1 MLEKT
6 IDFSRYSSVKIGT
19 PLKVSVLENDD
30 EISQEHQIIGLAN
43 NLLIAPSAKN
53 LALLGKN
60 YDYIC
65 DHGGCVE
72 IGGAANASKI
82 FNYFRVHDLGGL
94 EFLGQ
99 LPGTLG
105 ALVKMNAGMKEFEI
119 KNVLESAYINNQWLG
134 RGALGLDY
142 RSSKFNGVVLR
153 ARFKKTHGFR
163 QEVLKACQS
172 MRKSHPKLPNFG
184 SCFKNPPND
193 HAGRLLEGAGLRGYC
208 LKRVGF
214 AREHANFLVNLGGAE
229 FEEALD
235 LIELAK
241 TRVLQEY
248 GIHLEEEVKILR

>member
-19 PLKVSVLENDD
+19 PLKVSVLENDN

-65 DHGGCVE
+65 DHGGCIE

-119 KNVLESAYINNQWLG
+119 KNVLESACINNEWLG
-134 RGALGLDY
+134 SEALGLSY
-142 RSSKFNGVVLR
+142 RNSKFNGVVLR

-214 AREHANFLVNLGGAE
+214 AREHANFLVNLGGAG

>member
-43 NLLIAPSAKN
+43 NLLIAHSAKN

-65 DHGGCVE
+65 DKGECIE

-105 ALVKMNAGMKEFEI
+105 ALVRMNAGMKEFEI

-142 RSSKFNGVVLR
+142 RSSTFNGVVLR

-193 HAGRLLEGAGLRGYC
+193 HAGRLLEGVGLRGYC

-214 AREHANFLVNLGGAE
+214 AKEHANFLVNLGGAG

>member
-1 MLEKT
+1 MLETT

-43 NLLIAPSAKN
+43 NLLIAPGVKN
-53 LALLGKN
+53 LALLGQN

-65 DHGGCVE
+65 DQGECIE

-82 FNYFRVHDLGGL
+82 FNYFRANDLEGL

-119 KNVLESAYINNQWLG
+119 KNVLESACVNNQWLEKE
-134 RGALGLDY
+134 ALGLGY
-142 RSSKFNGVVLR
+142 RSSTFNGVVLR

-163 QEVLKACQS
+163 QEVLKACKS

-193 HAGRLLEGAGLRGYC
+193 YAGRLLEGVGLRGYC

-214 AREHANFLVNLGGAE
+214 AKEHANFLVNLGGAG

-241 TRVLQEY
+241 TKVLQEY

>member
-1 MLEKT
+1 MLET
-6 IDFSRYSSVKIGT
+6 IIDFSRYSSVKIGA
-19 PLKVSVLENDD
+19 PLKVSVLEKDN

-43 NLLIAPSAKN
+43 NLLIAPSTKN
-53 LALLGKN
+53 LALLGPN

-65 DHGGCVE
+65 DRGECIE
-72 IGGAANASKI
+72 IGGATNSSKI
-82 FNYFRVHDLGGL
+82 FGYFRANDLGGL

-119 KNVLESAYINNQWLG
+119 KNVLESACINNEWLG
-134 RGALGLDY
+134 SGALGLDY
-142 RSSKFNGVVLR
+142 RNSKFNGVVLR
-153 ARFKKTHGFR
+153 ARFKKTYGFR
-163 QEVLKACQS
+163 GEVLKACQS

-193 HAGRLLEGAGLRGYC
+193 YAGRLLEGAGLRGYC

-214 AREHANFLVNLGGAE
+214 AKEHANFLVNLGGAE

-248 GIHLEEEVKILR
+248 GILLEEEVKILR

>member
-1 MLEKT
+1 MLET
-6 IDFSRYSSVKIGT
+6 IIDFSRYSSVKIGA
-19 PLKVSVLENDD
+19 PLKVSVLENDN

-43 NLLIAPSAKN
+43 NLLIAPGVKN

-65 DHGGCVE
+65 DQGEWVE
-72 IGGAANASKI
+72 VGGAANASKI
-82 FNYFRVHDLGGL
+82 FNYFRANDLEGL

-119 KNVLESAYINNQWLG
+119 KNVLESACINGEWLESE
-134 RGALGLDY
+134 ALGLDY
-142 RSSKFNGVVLR
+142 RSSKFNGVVLK

-163 QEVLKACQS
+163 EEVLKACKS

-193 HAGRLLEGAGLRGYC
+193 YAGRLLEGVGLRGYC

-214 AREHANFLVNLGGAE
+214 AKEHANFLVNLGGAE
-229 FEEALD
+229 FEEALE
-235 LIELAK
+235 LIEFAK

>member
-43 NLLIAPSAKN
+43 NLLIAPGVKN

-65 DHGGCVE
+65 DHGECIE

-119 KNVLESAYINNQWLG
+119 KNVLESAHINNQWLG

-142 RSSKFNGVVLR
+142 RSSTFNGVVLR

-163 QEVLKACQS
+163 GEVLKACQS

-193 HAGRLLEGAGLRGYC
+193 HAGRLLESAGLRGYR

-214 AREHANFLVNLGGAE
+214 AKEHANFLVNLGGAE

>member
-1 MLEKT
+1 MLET
-6 IDFSRYSSVKIGT
+6 IIDFSRYSSVKIGA
-19 PLKVSVLENDD
+19 PLKVSVLENDN

-43 NLLIAPSAKN
+43 NLLIAPGAKN

-65 DHGGCVE
+65 DKGECVE
-72 IGGAANASKI
+72 IGGAANSSKI
-82 FNYFRVHDLGGL
+82 FNYFRANDLGGL

-119 KNVLESAYINNQWLG
+119 KNVLESACINNQWLG
-134 RGALGLDY
+134 SEALGLDY
-142 RSSKFNGVVLR
+142 RSSKFNGVVLK

-163 QEVLKACQS
+163 EEVLKACKS

-193 HAGRLLEGAGLRGYC
+193 YAGRLLEGVGLRGYC
-208 LKRVGF
+208 LKRVSF
-214 AREHANFLVNLGGAE
+214 AKEHANFLVNLGGAE
-229 FEEALD
+229 FEEALE

>member
-1 MLEKT
+1 M
-6 IDFSRYSSVKIGT
+6 
-19 PLKVSVLENDD
+19 
-30 EISQEHQIIGLAN
+30 
-43 NLLIAPSAKN
+43 
-53 LALLGKN
+53 
-60 YDYIC
+60 
-65 DHGGCVE
+65 
-72 IGGAANASKI
+72 
-82 FNYFRVHDLGGL
+82 

-119 KNVLESAYINNQWLG
+119 KNVLESACVNNQWLG
-134 RGALGLDY
+134 SEALGLGY
-142 RSSKFNGVVLR
+142 RSSKFNGVVLK

-163 QEVLKACQS
+163 EEVLKACKN

-193 HAGRLLEGAGLRGYC
+193 YAGRLLEGVGLRGYC

-214 AREHANFLVNLGGAE
+214 AKEHANFLVNLGGAE
-229 FEEALD
+229 FEEALE

>member
-65 DHGGCVE
+65 DHGECVE

-163 QEVLKACQS
+163 GEVLKACQS

>member
-1 MLEKT
+1 MLETT

-65 DHGGCVE
+65 DKGECIE
-72 IGGAANASKI
+72 IGGAANSSKI
-82 FNYFRVHDLGGL
+82 FNYFRANDLGGL

-193 HAGRLLEGAGLRGYC
+193 HAGRLLEGAGLRSYC

>member
-6 IDFSRYSSVKIGT
+6 IDFSRYSSVKIGV

-43 NLLIAPSAKN
+43 NLLIAPSTKN
-53 LALLGKN
+53 LALLGPN

-65 DHGGCVE
+65 DHGECVE
-72 IGGAANASKI
+72 IGGAVNSSKI
-82 FNYFRVHDLGGL
+82 FGYFRANDLEGL

-119 KNVLESAYINNQWLG
+119 KNVLESACINNEWLG
-134 RGALGLDY
+134 SGALGLDY

-163 QEVLKACQS
+163 EGVLKACQS

-193 HAGRLLEGAGLRGYC
+193 HAGRLLEGAGLRGYR

-214 AREHANFLVNLGGAE
+214 AKEHANFLVNLGGAG

>member
-1 MLEKT
+1 MLETT
-6 IDFSRYSSVKIGT
+6 IDFSRYSSVKIGV

-43 NLLIAPSAKN
+43 NLLIAPSVKN

-65 DHGGCVE
+65 DQGECIE

-82 FNYFRVHDLGGL
+82 FNYFRANDLEGL

-119 KNVLESAYINNQWLG
+119 KNVLESACINGEWLEKE
-134 RGALGLDY
+134 ALGLGY
-142 RSSKFNGVVLR
+142 RSSVFNGVVLR

-163 QEVLKACQS
+163 EGVLKACQS

-193 HAGRLLEGAGLRGYC
+193 YAGRLLEGVGLRGYC

-214 AREHANFLVNLGGAE
+214 AKEHANFLVNLGGAG

>member
-1 MLEKT
+1 
-6 IDFSRYSSVKIGT
+6 
-19 PLKVSVLENDD
+19 
-30 EISQEHQIIGLAN
+30 
-43 NLLIAPSAKN
+43 
-53 LALLGKN
+53 
-60 YDYIC
+60 
-65 DHGGCVE
+65 
-72 IGGAANASKI
+72 
-82 FNYFRVHDLGGL
+82 
-94 EFLGQ
+94 
-99 LPGTLG
+99 
-105 ALVKMNAGMKEFEI
+105 
-119 KNVLESAYINNQWLG
+119 
-134 RGALGLDY
+134 
-142 RSSKFNGVVLR
+142 

-193 HAGRLLEGAGLRGYC
+193 HAGRLLEGAGLRGYR

-214 AREHANFLVNLGGAE
+214 AKEHANFLVNLGGAE

>member
-30 EISQEHQIIGLAN
+30 EISQEYQIIGLAN

-65 DHGGCVE
+65 DQGEWVE
-72 IGGAANASKI
+72 VGGAANASKI
-82 FNYFRVHDLGGL
+82 FNYFRANDLEGL

-142 RSSKFNGVVLR
+142 RSSTFNGVVLR

-193 HAGRLLEGAGLRGYC
+193 HAGRLLEGVGLRGYC

-214 AREHANFLVNLGGAE
+214 AKEHANFLVNLGGAG

>member
-1 MLEKT
+1 MLET
-6 IDFSRYSSVKIGT
+6 IIDFSRYSSVKIGA
-19 PLKVSVLENDD
+19 PLKVSVLENDN

-65 DHGGCVE
+65 DKGECIE
-72 IGGAANASKI
+72 IGGAANSSKI
-82 FNYFRVHDLGGL
+82 FNYFRANDLGGL

-119 KNVLESAYINNQWLG
+119 KNVLESACVNNQWLG
-134 RGALGLDY
+134 SEALGLDY
-142 RSSKFNGVVLR
+142 RSSKFNGVVLK

-163 QEVLKACQS
+163 EEVLKACKS

-193 HAGRLLEGAGLRGYC
+193 YAGRLLEGVGLRGYR

-214 AREHANFLVNLGGAE
+214 AKEHANFLVNLGGAE

>member
-19 PLKVSVLENDD
+19 PLKVSVLENDN

-53 LALLGKN
+53 LALLGLN
-60 YDYIC
+60 YDYIY
-65 DHGGCVE
+65 DKGECVE
-72 IGGAANASKI
+72 IGGAANSSKI
-82 FNYFRVHDLGGL
+82 FNYFRANDLGGL

-119 KNVLESAYINNQWLG
+119 KNVLESACINSEWLG
-134 RGALGLDY
+134 SEALRLSY

-163 QEVLKACQS
+163 EEVLKACKS

-214 AREHANFLVNLGGAE
+214 AKEHANFLVNLGGAG

>member
-43 NLLIAPSAKN
+43 NLLIAPGVKN

-65 DHGGCVE
+65 DHGECIE

>member
-1 MLEKT
+1 MLET
-6 IDFSRYSSVKIGT
+6 IIDFSRYSSVKIGV
-19 PLKVSVLENDD
+19 PLKVSVLENDN

-53 LALLGKN
+53 LALLSKN

-65 DHGGCVE
+65 DKGECIE

-82 FNYFRVHDLGGL
+82 FNYFRANDLRGL

-119 KNVLESAYINNQWLG
+119 KNVLESACVNNQWLG
-134 RGALGLDY
+134 SEALGLDY
-142 RSSKFNGVVLR
+142 RSSKFNGVVLK

-163 QEVLKACQS
+163 EEVLKACKS

-193 HAGRLLEGAGLRGYC
+193 YAGKLLEGVGLRGYC

-214 AREHANFLVNLGGAE
+214 AKEHANFLVNFGGAE

>member
-1 MLEKT
+1 MLETT

-19 PLKVSVLENDD
+19 LLKVSVLENDD

-43 NLLIAPSAKN
+43 NLLIAPGVKN

-65 DHGGCVE
+65 DQGECVE

-82 FNYFRVHDLGGL
+82 FNYFRANDLEGL

-105 ALVKMNAGMKEFEI
+105 ALVRMNAGMKEFEI
-119 KNVLESAYINNQWLG
+119 KNVLESAYINNEWLG
-134 RGALGLDY
+134 SEALGLDY

-163 QEVLKACQS
+163 QEVLKACKS

-193 HAGRLLEGAGLRGYC
+193 YAGRLLEGAGLRGYR

-214 AREHANFLVNLGGAE
+214 AKEHANFLVNLGGAG

>member
-1 MLEKT
+1 MLET
-6 IDFSRYSSVKIGT
+6 IIDFSRYSSVKIGA
-19 PLKVSVLENDD
+19 PLKVSVLENDN

-43 NLLIAPSAKN
+43 NLLIAPGVKN

-65 DHGGCVE
+65 DQGEWVE
-72 IGGAANASKI
+72 VGGAANASKI
-82 FNYFRVHDLGGL
+82 FNYFRANDLEGL

-119 KNVLESAYINNQWLG
+119 KNVLESACINGEWLESE
-134 RGALGLDY
+134 ALGLDY
-142 RSSKFNGVVLR
+142 RSSKFNGVVLK

-163 QEVLKACQS
+163 EEILKACKS

-193 HAGRLLEGAGLRGYC
+193 YAGRLLEGVGLRGYC

-214 AREHANFLVNLGGAE
+214 AKEHANFLVNLGGAE
-229 FEEALD
+229 FEEALE
-235 LIELAK
+235 LIEFAK

>member
-1 MLEKT
+1 MLET
-6 IDFSRYSSVKIGT
+6 IIDFSRYSSVKIGT

-43 NLLIAPSAKN
+43 NLLIAPGVKN

-65 DHGGCVE
+65 DHGECVE

-82 FNYFRVHDLGGL
+82 FGYFRANDLEGL

-119 KNVLESAYINNQWLG
+119 KNVLESACVNGEWLEKE
-134 RGALGLDY
+134 ALGLGY
-142 RSSKFNGVVLR
+142 RSSGFSGVVLR

-163 QEVLKACQS
+163 QEVLKACKS

-193 HAGRLLEGAGLRGYC
+193 HAGRLLEGVGLRGYC

-214 AREHANFLVNLGGAE
+214 AKEHANFLVNLGGAE